1 MKTFIFL
8 FLFVISFNGYSQMMF
23 SAPFNYDINRFCEFQ
38 ACDPIGKTSFKVHW
52 YDVNKFDNISYRIYT
67 KGDTTIFNYSLIE
80 VDSICGCH
88 IHKIYYFVND
98 TCIKY
103 ICNYLL
109 SQGTYYTVDKQEV
122 ILAPPDFLAKEESD
136 TKYSFQ
142 LLLPGITSKVNLC
155 NSFLFLPEIIT
166 SSGLSK

>member
-8 FLFVISFNGYSQMMF
+8 FLFVISFNGYSQMMV
-23 SAPFNYDINRFCEFQ
+23 SAPFNYDINR
-38 ACDPIGKTSFKVHW
+38 
-52 YDVNKFDNISYRIYT
+52 
-67 KGDTTIFNYSLIE
+67 L
-80 VDSICGCH
+80 CGCH